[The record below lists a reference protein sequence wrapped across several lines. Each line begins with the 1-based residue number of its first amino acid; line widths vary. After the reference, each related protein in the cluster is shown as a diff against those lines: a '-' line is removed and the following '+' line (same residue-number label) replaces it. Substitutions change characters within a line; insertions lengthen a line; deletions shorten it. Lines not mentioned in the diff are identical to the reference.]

1 MVVDSYEQQIKKTY
15 PNLPSPLSILN
26 GLALLINKQL
36 EPEKTGPRTITHPS
50 LQQCIV
56 QEQNPILYRNQP
68 CWFPLA
74 LPGFPIQSEPVSQGS
89 RLEFCEGNGNFL
101 VSFGFAARI
110 PLKSNP
116 SKGIPFGYPSPI
128 RFASVTFHLINPP
141 SRFPFEMAGL
151 GKLQA
156 Y

>member
-15 PNLPSPLSILN
+15 PDLPSPLSILN
-26 GLALLINKQL
+26 GLRLLINKQL
-36 EPEKTGPRTITHPS
+36 EPEKTEPRTITHPS

-68 CWFPLA
+68 CWFP
-74 LPGFPIQSEPVSQGS
+74 
-89 RLEFCEGNGNFL
+89 
-101 VSFGFAARI
+101 
-110 PLKSNP
+110 
-116 SKGIPFGYPSPI
+116 
-128 RFASVTFHLINPP
+128 
-141 SRFPFEMAGL
+141 FEMTGL